1 MSKHYITCKHCQ
13 TENLNTDYCTNCG
26 EIINIVL
33 ERQLEQQRVKEERI
47 QKEILREPTAIEKFF
62 LTLRNHSNP
71 FVRVLYIIV
80 HTVWL
85 VVATIAAGIAYL
97 VGMIAA

>member
-13 TENLNTDYCTNCG
+13 TENVNTDYCTHCG
-26 EIINIVL
+26 KIINIVL

-47 QKEILREPTAIEKFF
+47 QEEINREPTPTEKVF
-62 LTLRNHSNP
+62 LKLRHHSNP
-71 FVRVLYIIV
+71 IVRVLYLIV

>member
-13 TENLNTDYCTNCG
+13 TENVNTDYCSHCG
-26 EIINIVL
+26 KIINIVL

-47 QKEILREPTAIEKFF
+47 QKEIHREPTATEKFF
-62 LTLRNHSNP
+62 LKLRHHSNP
-71 FVRVLYIIV
+71 IVRILYLIV

>member
-1 MSKHYITCKHCQ
+1 MSKHYITCKYCN
-13 TENLNTDYCTNCG
+13 TENVNTDYCTNCG
-26 EIINIVL
+26 KIINIVL

-47 QKEILREPTAIEKFF
+47 QKELQAAPTPFEKVIQK
-62 LTLRNHSNP
+62 LRNHSNP
-71 FVRVLYIIV
+71 IIRVLFFIV

-85 VVATIAAGIAYL
+85 IVATIAAGIAYL